1 MSRIPRSVEDGQFDV
16 QTGNT
21 DSQNERMDMEAIL
34 DQLDRL
40 TAPEEEPNL
49 EESLPARWKK
59 DNIRRILA
67 RIKATTSDMDDFL
80 KNPQTIRLL
89 SPQASPEQRQRDY
102 AATMERVETLK
113 MAIDMSKADVQEL
126 SDSYLPGVDSDS
138 LGKVIVNLKKQVQ
151 MLEDLCN
158 RF

>member
-1 MSRIPRSVEDGQFDV
+1 
-16 QTGNT
+16 
-21 DSQNERMDMEAIL
+21 
-34 DQLDRL
+34 
-40 TAPEEEPNL
+40 
-49 EESLPARWKK
+49 
-59 DNIRRILA
+59 
-67 RIKATTSDMDDFL
+67 
-80 KNPQTIRLL
+80 
-89 SPQASPEQRQRDY
+89 
-102 AATMERVETLK
+102 MERVETLK